1 MNIGDPRRTIFI
13 EPIEEPANEP
23 VEEPQRLVPEPAD
36 PRRGREPE
44 PAR

>member
-1 MNIGDPRRTIFI
+1 MNIGHPRRTIFI

-23 VEEPQRLVPEPAD
+23 IEEPQRLFPEPAD
-36 PRRGREPE
+36 PRRHTEPE

>member
-23 VEEPQRLVPEPAD
+23 VEEPLRLVPEPVD
-36 PRRGREPE
+36 PRRGPEPE

>member
-1 MNIGDPRRTIFI
+1 MNIGEPRRTIFI

-23 VEEPQRLVPEPAD
+23 VEEPQRLVPEPSE
-36 PRRGREPE
+36 PSPSQQPE